1 MGLLDLGRFGGKGL
15 GVGAGERGA
24 TGLLDGFDPEKTRLT
39 GWFSG
44 CETIFIFG
52 GLAETVRFCGVKMA
66 SQGRKKEAPMGR
78 MLTAKTGARDT
89 KGEARVAKWNSG
101 SH

>member
-1 MGLLDLGRFGGKGL
+1 MALLGR
-15 GVGAGERGA
+15 
-24 TGLLDGFDPEKTRLT
+24 LDPGKTRLT
-39 GWFSG
+39 GRFLR
-44 CETIFIFG
+44 CETIFILE

-89 KGEARVAKWNSG
+89 KGEAKVAKWNSG
-101 SH
+101 S